1 MWEIGVCP
9 CCPHCPCLGE
19 PVWTA
24 IFKFSIFNL
33 PPYQHF
39 LVLREET
46 SSYRL
51 LAGTFHAFA
60 GMIFLIIRTV
70 AVEIIDRLYVV
81 YRPMGILLPVVAGIR
96 LCITQTT
103 LFVITSRRWS
113 SASLRSGSFI
123 GMWWW
128 YQLDA
133 ILLLMGDSS
142 WMVSV
147 SFLLWCSRFSVFRY
161 REKRHKEL

>member
-1 MWEIGVCP
+1 MIFPPNYIARACVRNLESVPAVPTVPAWESRCELPSLNSQFLI
-9 CCPHCPCLGE
+9 
-19 PVWTA
+19 
-24 IFKFSIFNL
+24 L
-33 PPYQHF
+33 PPYQRF

-81 YRPMGILLPVVAGIR
+81 HRPMGILLPVVAGIR

-103 LFVITSRRWS
+103 LFVITSRR
-113 SASLRSGSFI
+113 
-123 GMWWW
+123 
-128 YQLDA
+128 
-133 ILLLMGDSS
+133 
-142 WMVSV
+142 
-147 SFLLWCSRFSVFRY
+147 
-161 REKRHKEL
+161 

>member
-1 MWEIGVCP
+1 M
-9 CCPHCPCLGE
+9 
-19 PVWTA
+19 WTA

-33 PPYQHF
+33 PPYQRF

-81 YRPMGILLPVVAGIR
+81 HRPMGILLPVVAGIR

-103 LFVITSRRWS
+103 LFVITSRR
-113 SASLRSGSFI
+113 
-123 GMWWW
+123 
-128 YQLDA
+128 
-133 ILLLMGDSS
+133 
-142 WMVSV
+142 
-147 SFLLWCSRFSVFRY
+147 
-161 REKRHKEL
+161 